1 MKISAHLQSPSP
13 GTAQFPNGEFA
24 SSPGGDAQRQRRSSS
39 SHKHVYEAES
49 IARRAAAPEITA
61 KHLLAGCA
69 QSNHDCISAVLDT
82 PPEAF
87 PGDLEAVA
95 RAVHDLHATGAP
107 VEVAGLYRT
116 LDALEVDNPGVLLAD
131 LGSYASC
138 APDLDGRALLVDY
151 ARRDSANKLALISK
165 IAAGGD
171 LEGARHAMADLGPF
185 QFAPA
190 PENPL
195 PRADIEHA
203 GEMPTPLFE
212 GAVYR
217 ARLAVLVSESNAGKS
232 MLSLTSGMSLALGR
246 QLIHAL
252 KPTAPGRSLILSGE
266 DDRTVI
272 AARLKAI
279 ATAHNIPWNDVLEVL
294 RNGCLSFVDAT
305 APLIQ
310 YSLSAPPR
318 LSEGWR
324 ELQRVAHDFDLLT
337 IDPMSSWITLTAENG
352 AVEQIDLAQR
362 FTRLNRESG
371 AAILLLHH
379 ANKTGSGSLDQNAFR
394 GSNAIPSASR
404 WMANLAV
411 PSVDQLERLGLT
423 AGDRTTHVFFSESKN
438 SYSARNARPYLL
450 KRTDGG
456 ALLDAEDT
464 YTKREGDIAEA
475 LALALGEAQA
485 HLTRREIR
493 EGRGAVAKGVRERVK
508 DICGTVTAGQV
519 ERAIVRGIALGL
531 LKEEAAT
538 TAARRSRVEVLPNEQ

>member
-1 MKISAHLQSPSP
+1 MENGYSAAESRFSPSQVIP
-13 GTAQFPNGEFA
+13 PARA
-24 SSPGGDAQRQRRSSS
+24 GDAPPLAAPA
-39 SHKHVYEAES
+39 SHKQAYEAES

-69 QSNHDCISAVLDT
+69 QSNPDCIRAVLDT

-116 LDALEVDNPGVLLAD
+116 LDALEVQNAGVVLAS
-131 LGSYASC
+131 LGSFASC
-138 APDLDGRALLVDY
+138 APDLDSRALLLDY
-151 ARRDSANKLALISK
+151 ARRDSANKLALVSE
-165 IAAGGD
+165 IAASGD
-171 LEGARHAMADLGPF
+171 LEGARHAMADLSPF
-185 QFAPA
+185 QYAPA

-232 MLSLTSGMSLALGR
+232 MLSLTAGLSLALGR
-246 QLIHAL
+246 SLLHAL
-252 KPTAPGRSLILSGE
+252 KPTAQGRSLILSGE

-272 AARLKAI
+272 SARLKAI
-279 ATAHNIPWNDVLEVL
+279 ATAHNIPWDDVLEVL
-294 RNGCLSFVDAT
+294 RNGRLSFVDAT

-318 LSEGWR
+318 LSESWR
-324 ELQRVAHDFDLLT
+324 ELQRVAHDFDLLV

-379 ANKTGSGSLDQNAFR
+379 ANKSGSGSLDQNAFR

-438 SYSARNARPYLL
+438 SYAARNARPYLL

-493 EGRGAVAKGVRERVK
+493 EGRGEVAKGVRERVK
-508 DICGTVTAGQV
+508 AICGTVTAGQV
-519 ERAIVRGIALGL
+519 ERAIVRGIVLGL
-531 LKEEAAT
+531 LKEQAT
-538 TAARRSRVEVLPNEQ
+538 TTTGRRSRVEVLPNEQ

>member
-1 MKISAHLQSPSP
+1 MGPSESPESSFSSSA
-13 GTAQFPNGEFA
+13 GFPPA
-24 SSPGGDAQRQRRSSS
+24 RAGDAPPLAAPA
-39 SHKHVYEAES
+39 SHKKASEVES

-69 QSNHDCISAVLDT
+69 QSNPDCISAVLDT

-87 PGDLEAVA
+87 PGELEAVA

-116 LDALEVDNPGVLLAD
+116 LDALEVQNPGVLLAD
-131 LGSYASC
+131 LGAYASC
-138 APDLDGRALLVDY
+138 APDLDSRALLLDY
-151 ARRDSANKLALISK
+151 AKRDSANKLALISE

-171 LEGARHAMADLGPF
+171 LEGARHAMADLAPF
-185 QFAPA
+185 EFAPA

-232 MLSLTSGMSLALGR
+232 MLSLTTALSLALGR
-246 QLIHAL
+246 QLLHAL

-279 ATAHNIPWNDVLEVL
+279 ATAHNILWNDVLEVL
-294 RNGCLSFVDAT
+294 RNGRLSFVDAT

-318 LSEGWR
+318 LSESWR
-324 ELQRVAHDFDLLT
+324 ELQRVANDFDLVI

-362 FTRLNRESG
+362 FTRLNRDSG

-379 ANKTGSGSLDQNAFR
+379 ANKSGSGSLDQNAFR

-438 SYSARNARPYLL
+438 SYAARNARPYLL

-493 EGRGAVAKGVRERVK
+493 EGRGEVAKNIRERIK
-508 DICGTVTAGQV
+508 GICGGVTAGQV